1 VPRLACA
8 GRDTRAD
15 PNVEDIAR
23 AAATRGLLKASGAT
37 MLVEKFGSYDH
48 FSSAH
53 VFGNWRIGNDARVSV
68 VEVRLC
74 LHGFQS
80 LRTAI

>member
-1 VPRLACA
+1 
-8 GRDTRAD
+8 
-15 PNVEDIAR
+15 
-23 AAATRGLLKASGAT
+23 